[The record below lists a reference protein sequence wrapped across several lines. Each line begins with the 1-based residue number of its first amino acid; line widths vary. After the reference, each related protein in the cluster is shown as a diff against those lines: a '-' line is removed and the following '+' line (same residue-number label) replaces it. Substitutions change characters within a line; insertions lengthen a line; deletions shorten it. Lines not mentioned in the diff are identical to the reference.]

1 VSKEG
6 EVELERVYTVNL
18 RRLIITP
25 RWRRAVRAIN
35 LLKEF
40 AQKHMKA
47 SEVKIDQ
54 SVNELIWS
62 RGIEN
67 PPRKLTV
74 KMVKSKDGVVTISLP
89 PESSQPA

>member
-1 VSKEG
+1 MSKKED
-6 EVELERVYTVNL
+6 EVELERIYTVNL
-18 RRLIITP
+18 RHIIITP

-35 LLKEF
+35 LLREF

-54 SVNELIWS
+54 SVNHLIWS

-74 KMVKSKDGVVTISLP
+74 KMVKDKEGVVTISLP
-89 PESSQPA
+89 SED

>member
-1 VSKEG
+1 MSKED
-6 EVELERVYTVNL
+6 EIELERIYTVNL

-54 SVNELIWS
+54 SVNNLIWG

-67 PPRKLTV
+67 PPRKITV
-74 KMVKSKDGVVTISLP
+74 KMVKDKEGVVTISLP
-89 PESSQPA
+89 TED

>member
-1 VSKEG
+1 MSKED
-6 EVELERVYTVNL
+6 EAELERIYTVNL

-47 SEVKIDQ
+47 TEVKIDQ
-54 SVNELIWS
+54 SVNHLIWMK
-62 RGIEN
+62 GIEN

-74 KMVKSKDGVVTISLP
+74 KMVKDKEGVVTISLP
-89 PESSQPA
+89 AED

>member
-1 VSKEG
+1 MSKEDD
-6 EVELERVYTVNL
+6 VELERIYTVNL

-25 RWRRAVRAIN
+25 RWRRAVIAVN
-35 LLKEF
+35 MLKEF

-54 SVNELIWS
+54 SVNNLIWS
-62 RGIEN
+62 RGIES

-74 KMVKSKDGVVTISLP
+74 KMVKDKDGVVTISLP
-89 PESSQPA
+89 SED